1 MNIWVNNVHS
11 KLQSLFIDKDK
22 SRLKRKLLSEL
33 WLNDYNW

>member
-11 KLQSLFIDKDK
+11 KLQSLFIDQDK
-22 SRLKRKLLSEL
+22 SRLKRKLRSEL